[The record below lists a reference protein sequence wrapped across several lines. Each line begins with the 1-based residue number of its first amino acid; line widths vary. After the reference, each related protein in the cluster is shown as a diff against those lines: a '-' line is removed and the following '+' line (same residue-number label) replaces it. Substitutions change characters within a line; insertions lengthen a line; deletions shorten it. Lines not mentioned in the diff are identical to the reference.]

1 MQIEDFEDG
10 GCDVKERWKWLVM
23 EVVMLKLNDTTK
35 SVKG

>member
-1 MQIEDFEDG
+1 MVGDG
-10 GCDVKERWKWLVM
+10 SCDVKERWKWLVM